1 MKNLKHVFLVMAA
14 LFMFMGACANDGG
27 DGLPTVDTVPPVP
40 PIGVQVQAE
49 DDLIAVRWDENAE
62 IDLAGYRLYR
72 SSFEGGPFGIISSNL
87 VYCPWFYDTVLP
99 MEMTYYKVTAV
110 DASGNESAFSQIVG
124 IYYNTDRK
132 VQPDAP
138 SEW

>member
-72 SSFEGGPFGIISSNL
+72 SSFEDGPFGIISSNL